1 MNCFLQLAAD
11 QRNRNN
17 KWNNQR
23 RGSDNQ
29 PIATSLNAFDEDR
42 GSAMNDQ
49 GRIIRVDM
57 FKGFTA
63 EQQRRMLQ
71 DNEDIIRA
79 KNAAKERD
87 RRQEYDWMVQQDM
100 SLRAMELVREQ

>member
-1 MNCFLQLAAD
+1 
-11 QRNRNN
+11 
-17 KWNNQR
+17 
-23 RGSDNQ
+23 
-29 PIATSLNAFDEDR
+29 
-42 GSAMNDQ
+42 MNDQ